1 MPDRNADMLAREDR
15 PPLFASASVYIVGAL
30 FVCFTGW
37 ASFAEVDEIARGEGK
52 VIPASKTQVI
62 QASEPGVVQEIAVQI
77 GQTVKKN
84 DLIIRLDNSGN
95 TSSLG
100 EEKAKA
106 RALQARIARLQFEQ
120 SGNVEGA
127 FPCPTEIQ
135 TVAPEICDNEQK
147 LLVAR
152 RDNFEVKLSVLKSR
166 LDQREK
172 ELDEATANSDRL
184 AKSLAVTD
192 QEAALVEPMV
202 KKGLMA
208 RTEQIRVEREQT
220 DLHGQLALAG
230 ETIKKTQAAIT
241 EAQLQVNELG
251 LQLQQEALSDLTQ
264 ALADLSV
271 VDETIRGATDKVART
286 DIRSPVDGIVNT
298 LDVNTLG
305 AFVQPGAVVAGIVPT
320 SETLLV
326 EARVS
331 PRDVAFI
338 QPNQEALIKVTAYDF
353 SIFGGIEGKVSN
365 ITADSLVDQK
375 TGEPYYQVRVA
386 TEKSTLTRNGK
397 TYSIIPGM
405 ICSVDI
411 KTGRKTILNYLLKP
425 INKARQEA
433 MSER

>member
-1 MPDRNADMLAREDR
+1 MFAKEDR
-15 PPLFASASVYIVGAL
+15 PPLFASASVYIIGAL
-30 FVCFTGW
+30 FAAFTAW
-37 ASFAEVDEIARGEGK
+37 ASFAEVDEIARGDGK
-52 VIPASKTQVI
+52 VIPASKTQII
-62 QASEPGVVQEIAVQI
+62 QASEAGVVQEIAVKI

-84 DLIIRLDNSGN
+84 DLIIRLDNTGN

-100 EEKAKA
+100 EEQAKA
-106 RALQARIARLQFEQ
+106 RALQARIARLKFEQ
-120 SGNVEGA
+120 SGTLEGA
-127 FPCPTEIQ
+127 FPCPSNIQ
-135 TVAPEICDNEQK
+135 KIAPEICDNEQK
-147 LLVAR
+147 LLIAR
-152 RDNFEVKLSVLKSR
+152 RDNFQVKLSVLKSR

-184 AKSLAVTD
+184 SKSLAVSD
-192 QEAALVEPMV
+192 QETALIEPMV

-220 DLHGQLALAG
+220 DLRGQLNLAG
-230 ETIKKTQAAIT
+230 ETIKKSKAAIT
-241 EAQLQVNELG
+241 EAQLQVDELG

-338 QPNQEALIKVTAYDF
+338 QPDQDALIKVTAYDF

-386 TEKSTLTRNGK
+386 TEKSTLQRNGK

>member
-1 MPDRNADMLAREDR
+1 MLAKDDR
-15 PPLFASASVYIVGAL
+15 PPLFASASVYIIGAL
-30 FVCFTGW
+30 FVAFTAW
-37 ASFAEVDEIARGEGK
+37 ASFAEVDEIARGDGK
-52 VIPASKTQVI
+52 VIPASKTQII
-62 QASEPGVVQEIAVQI
+62 QASEAGVVQEIAVKI
-77 GQTVKKN
+77 GQTVRKN
-84 DLIIRLDNSGN
+84 DLIIRLDNTGN

-100 EEKAKA
+100 EEQAKA
-106 RALQARIARLQFEQ
+106 RALQARIARLKFEQ
-120 SGNVEGA
+120 SGNLEGA
-127 FPCPTEIQ
+127 FPCPSDIQ
-135 TVAPEICDNEQK
+135 KTAPEICDNEQK

-152 RDNFEVKLSVLKSR
+152 RDNFQVKLSVLKSR

-172 ELDEATANSDRL
+172 ELDEANANSDRL
-184 AKSLAVTD
+184 SKSLAVSD
-192 QEAALVEPMV
+192 QETALVESMV

-220 DLHGQLALAG
+220 DLRGQLNLAG
-230 ETIKKTQAAIT
+230 ETIKKSKAAIT
-241 EAQLQVNELG
+241 EAQLQVDELG

-338 QPNQEALIKVTAYDF
+338 QPDQDALIKVTAYDF

-386 TEKSTLTRNGK
+386 TEKSTLQRNGK

>member
-1 MPDRNADMLAREDR
+1 MLAREDR
-15 PPLFASASVYIVGAL
+15 PPLFASASIFIIGAL
-30 FVCFTGW
+30 FVVFVAW
-37 ASFAEVDEIARGEGK
+37 ASFAEVDEIARGDGK
-52 VIPASKTQVI
+52 VIPASKTQII
-62 QASEPGVVQEIAVQI
+62 QASEAGVVQEIAVTI
-77 GQTVKKN
+77 GQIVKKN
-84 DLIIRLDNSGN
+84 DLIIRLDNTLN

-100 EEKAKA
+100 EQQAKA
-106 RALQARIARLQFEQ
+106 RALEVRIARLKYEQ
-120 SGNVEGA
+120 AGNLSGP
-127 FPCPTEIQ
+127 FPCPQDIQ
-135 TVAPEICDNEQK
+135 SIAPQICDNEQK
-147 LLVAR
+147 LLIAR
-152 RDNFEVKLSVLKSR
+152 RGNFDNKLSVLKSR

-172 ELDEATANSDRL
+172 ELAEAIANSDRL
-184 AKSLAVTD
+184 TKNLAVSD
-192 QEAALVEPMV
+192 QEAKLVDAMV

-208 RTEQIRVEREQT
+208 RTEQLRVEREQT
-220 DLHGQLALAG
+220 ELNGQLNLAG
-230 ETIKKTQAAIT
+230 ETVKKAKAAIT
-241 EAQLQVNELG
+241 EAQLQVEELG
-251 LQLQQEALSDLTQ
+251 LQLQQEALDDLTQ

-298 LDVNTLG
+298 LELNTVG

-338 QPNQEALIKVTAYDF
+338 RPDQEALIKVTAYDF

-386 TEKSTLTRNGK
+386 TDKSTLQRDGK
-397 TYSIIPGM
+397 AYSIIPGM

-411 KTGRKTILNYLLKP
+411 KTGRKTILHYLLKP
-425 INKARQEA
+425 INKAREEA

>member
-1 MPDRNADMLAREDR
+1 MLAKEDR
-15 PPLFASASVYIVGAL
+15 PPLFASASVYIIGAL
-30 FVCFTGW
+30 FVAFTAW
-37 ASFAEVDEIARGEGK
+37 ASFAEVDEIARGDGK
-52 VIPASKTQVI
+52 VIPASKTQII
-62 QASEPGVVQEIAVQI
+62 QASEAGVVQEIAVKI

-84 DLIIRLDNSGN
+84 DLIIRLDNTGN

-100 EEKAKA
+100 EEQAKA
-106 RALQARIARLQFEQ
+106 RALQARIARLKFEQ
-120 SGNVEGA
+120 SGNVEGS
-127 FPCPTEIQ
+127 FPCPADIQ
-135 TVAPEICDNEQK
+135 KAAPEICDNEQK

-152 RDNFEVKLSVLKSR
+152 RENFEVKLSVLKSR

-184 AKSLAVTD
+184 SKSLAVSD
-192 QEAALVEPMV
+192 QETALVESMV

-220 DLHGQLALAG
+220 DLRGQLNLAG
-230 ETIKKTQAAIT
+230 ETIKKTKAAIT
-241 EAQLQVNELG
+241 EAQLQVDELG

-338 QPNQEALIKVTAYDF
+338 QPDQDALIKVTAYDF

-386 TEKSTLTRNGK
+386 TEKSTLQRNGK
-397 TYSIIPGM
+397 SYSIIPGM

>member
-1 MPDRNADMLAREDR
+1 MLAKEDR
-15 PPLFASASVYIVGAL
+15 PPLFASASVYIIGAL
-30 FVCFTGW
+30 FVCFTAW
-37 ASFAEVDEIARGEGK
+37 ASFAEVDEIARGDGK

-77 GQTVKKN
+77 GQIVKKN

-127 FPCPTEIQ
+127 FPCPAEIQ
-135 TVAPEICDNEQK
+135 KVAPEICDNEQK

-184 AKSLAVTD
+184 SKSLAVTD

-208 RTEQIRVEREQT
+208 RTEQLRVEREQT
-220 DLHGQLALAG
+220 DLHGQLTLAG
-230 ETIKKTQAAIT
+230 ETIKKTRSAIT

-298 LDVNTLG
+298 LDVNTIG

-338 QPNQEALIKVTAYDF
+338 QPNQDALIKVTAYDF

-386 TEKSTLTRNGK
+386 TEKSTLMRNGK

>member
-1 MPDRNADMLAREDR
+1 MLAREDR
-15 PPLFASASVYIVGAL
+15 PPLFASASIFIIGAL
-30 FVCFTGW
+30 FVAFVAW
-37 ASFAEVDEIARGEGK
+37 ASFAEVDEIARGDGK

-62 QASEPGVVQEIAVQI
+62 QASEAGVVQEIAVTI
-77 GQTVKKN
+77 GQIVKKN
-84 DLIIRLDNSGN
+84 DLIIRLDNTLN

-100 EEKAKA
+100 EQQAKA
-106 RALQARIARLQFEQ
+106 RALEVRIARLKYEQ
-120 SGNVEGA
+120 AGNLSGA
-127 FPCPTEIQ
+127 FPCPQDIQ
-135 TVAPEICDNEQK
+135 SIAPQICDNEQK
-147 LLVAR
+147 LLIAR
-152 RDNFEVKLSVLKSR
+152 RENSDNKLSVLKSR

-172 ELDEATANSDRL
+172 ELAEAIANSDRL
-184 AKSLAVTD
+184 TKNLAVSD
-192 QEAALVEPMV
+192 QEATLVDAMV

-208 RTEQIRVEREQT
+208 RTEQLRVEREQT
-220 DLHGQLALAG
+220 ELNGQLNLAG
-230 ETIKKTQAAIT
+230 ETIKKGKAAIT
-241 EAQLQVNELG
+241 EAQLQVEELG
-251 LQLQQEALSDLTQ
+251 LQLQQEALDDLTQ

-298 LDVNTLG
+298 LELNTVG

-338 QPNQEALIKVTAYDF
+338 RPDQEALIKVTAYDF

-375 TGEPYYQVRVA
+375 TGEPYYQVRVS
-386 TEKSTLTRNGK
+386 TDKSTLLRDGK
-397 TYSIIPGM
+397 AYSIIPGM

-411 KTGRKTILNYLLKP
+411 KTGRKTILHYLLKP
-425 INKARQEA
+425 INKAREEA

>member
-1 MPDRNADMLAREDR
+1 MFAREDR
-15 PPLFASASVYIVGAL
+15 PPLFASASVYIIGAL
-30 FVCFTGW
+30 FVAFTAW
-37 ASFAEVDEIARGEGK
+37 ASFAEVDEIARGDGK
-52 VIPASKTQVI
+52 VIPASKTQII
-62 QASEPGVVQEIAVQI
+62 QASEAGVVQEIAVKI
-77 GQTVKKN
+77 GQTVRKN

-100 EEKAKA
+100 EEQAKA
-106 RALQARIARLQFEQ
+106 RALQARIARLKYEQ
-120 SGNVEGA
+120 SGNVEGS
-127 FPCPTEIQ
+127 FPCPAEIRK
-135 TVAPEICDNEQK
+135 VAPEICDNEQK

-172 ELDEATANSDRL
+172 ELDEANANSDRL
-184 AKSLAVTD
+184 SKSLAVSD
-192 QEAALVEPMV
+192 QETALVESMV

-208 RTEQIRVEREQT
+208 KTEQIRVEREQT
-220 DLHGQLALAG
+220 DLRGQLNLAG

-305 AFVQPGAVVAGIVPT
+305 SFVQPGAVVAGIVPT

-338 QPNQEALIKVTAYDF
+338 QPDQDALIKVTAYDF
-353 SIFGGIEGKVSN
+353 SIFGGIEGKVST

-386 TEKSTLTRNGK
+386 TEKSTLQRNGK
-397 TYSIIPGM
+397 TFSIIPGM

>member
-1 MPDRNADMLAREDR
+1 MLAKEDR
-15 PPLFASASVYIVGAL
+15 PPLFASASVYIIGAL
-30 FVCFTGW
+30 FVCFTAW
-37 ASFAEVDEIARGEGK
+37 ASFAEVDEIARGDGK

-77 GQTVKKN
+77 GQIVKKN

-127 FPCPTEIQ
+127 FPCPAEIQ
-135 TVAPEICDNEQK
+135 KVAPEICDNEQK

-172 ELDEATANSDRL
+172 ELDEAVANSDRL
-184 AKSLAVTD
+184 SKSLAVTD

-208 RTEQIRVEREQT
+208 RTEQLRVEREQT
-220 DLHGQLALAG
+220 DLHGQLTLAG
-230 ETIKKTQAAIT
+230 ETIKKTRSAIT

-298 LDVNTLG
+298 LDVNTIG

-338 QPNQEALIKVTAYDF
+338 QPNQDALIKVTAYDF

-386 TEKSTLTRNGK
+386 TEKSTLMRNGK

>member
-1 MPDRNADMLAREDR
+1 MLAREDR
-15 PPLFASASVYIVGAL
+15 PPLFASASVYIIGAL
-30 FVCFTGW
+30 FVCFTAW
-37 ASFAEVDEIARGEGK
+37 ASFAEVDEIARGDGK

-120 SGNVEGA
+120 SGNVEGS

-184 AKSLAVTD
+184 SKSLAVTD

-220 DLHGQLALAG
+220 DLHGQLTLAG

>member
-1 MPDRNADMLAREDR
+1 MLAREDR
-15 PPLFASASVYIVGAL
+15 PPLLATASIFIIAAL
-30 FVCFTGW
+30 FVAFVAW
-37 ASFAEVDEIARGEGK
+37 SSFAEVDEIARGDGK

-62 QASEPGVVQEIAVQI
+62 QASEPGVVQEIAVKV
-77 GQTVKKN
+77 GQVVRKN
-84 DLIIRLDNSGN
+84 DLIIRLDNTLN

-100 EEKAKA
+100 EQQAKA
-106 RALQARIARLQFEQ
+106 RALQTRIARLKYEQ
-120 SGNVEGA
+120 SGSISGS
-127 FPCPTEIQ
+127 FPCPQDIQ
-135 TVAPEICDNEQK
+135 AVAPEICDNEQN

-152 RDNFEVKLSVLKSR
+152 RENFDNKLSVLKSR

-172 ELDEATANSDRL
+172 ELDEANANLDRL
-184 AKSLAVTD
+184 TKNLAVSD
-192 QEAALVEPMV
+192 QQATLVEAMV

-208 RTEQIRVEREQT
+208 RTEQLKVEQEQT
-220 DLHGQLALAG
+220 ELNGQLNLAG
-230 ETIKKTQAAIT
+230 ETIKKAKSAIT
-241 EAQLQVNELG
+241 EAQLQVEELG
-251 LQLQQEALSDLTQ
+251 LQLKQEALDDLTQ

-298 LDVNTLG
+298 MELNTVG
-305 AFVQPGAVVAGIVPT
+305 AFVQPGTVVAGIVPT

-338 QPNQEALIKVTAYDF
+338 RPDQDALIKVTAYDF

-386 TEKSTLTRNGK
+386 TEKSTLVRDGK
-397 TYSIIPGM
+397 AYSIIPGM

-411 KTGRKTILNYLLKP
+411 KTGRKTILSYLLKP

>member
-1 MPDRNADMLAREDR
+1 MLARQDR
-15 PPLFASASVYIVGAL
+15 PPLFASASIFIIGAL
-30 FVCFTGW
+30 FASSVAW
-37 ASFAEVDEIARGEGK
+37 ASFAEVDEIARGDGK
-52 VIPASKTQVI
+52 IIPASKTQII
-62 QASEPGVVQEIAVQI
+62 QASEPGVVQEIAVKI
-77 GQTVKKN
+77 GQIVKKN
-84 DLIIRLDNSGN
+84 DLIIRLDNTFN

-100 EEKAKA
+100 EQQAKA
-106 RALQARIARLQFEQ
+106 RALQTRIARLKFEQ
-120 SGNVEGA
+120 TGNLEGA
-127 FPCPTEIQ
+127 FPCPSEIQ
-135 TVAPEICDNEQK
+135 NVAPEICDNEQK
-147 LLVAR
+147 LLIAR

-172 ELDEATANSDRL
+172 ELDEANANADRL
-184 AKSLAVTD
+184 TKNLAVSD
-192 QEAALVEPMV
+192 QEAKLVEAMV

-208 RTEQIRVEREQT
+208 RTEQLRVEREQT
-220 DLHGQLALAG
+220 ELNGQLALAG
-230 ETIKKTQAAIT
+230 ETIKKAKSAIT
-241 EAQLQVNELG
+241 EAQLQVDELG

-298 LDVNTLG
+298 LDINTVG

-338 QPNQEALIKVTAYDF
+338 RPGQDALIKVTAYDF

-386 TEKSTLTRNGK
+386 TDKSTLTRDGK

-411 KTGRKTILNYLLKP
+411 KTGRKTILTYLMKP
-425 INKARQEA
+425 INKAREEA

>member
-1 MPDRNADMLAREDR
+1 MLAREDR
-15 PPLFASASVYIVGAL
+15 PPLFATASIFIIAAL
-30 FVCFTGW
+30 FVAFIAW
-37 ASFAEVDEIARGEGK
+37 ASFAEVDEIARGDGK
-52 VIPASKTQVI
+52 VIPASKTQII

-77 GQTVKKN
+77 GQIVKKN
-84 DLIIRLDNSGN
+84 DLIIRLDNTLN

-100 EEKAKA
+100 EQQAKA
-106 RALQARIARLQFEQ
+106 RALEARIARLKYEQ
-120 SGNVEGA
+120 TGNLAGS
-127 FPCPTEIQ
+127 FPCPQDIQ
-135 TVAPEICDNEQK
+135 SVAPQICDNEQN

-152 RDNFEVKLSVLKSR
+152 RENFDNKLSVLKSR
-166 LDQREK
+166 LDQRQR
-172 ELDEATANSDRL
+172 ELDEANANSERL
-184 AKSLAVTD
+184 IKNLAVSD
-192 QEAALVEPMV
+192 QQTKLVESMA

-208 RTEQIRVEREQT
+208 RTEQLKAEQEQT
-220 DLHGQLALAG
+220 ELNGQLNLAG
-230 ETIKKTQAAIT
+230 ETIRKAKSAIT
-241 EAQLQVNELG
+241 EAQLQVDELG
-251 LQLQQEALSDLTQ
+251 LQLKQEALGDLTQ

-298 LDVNTLG
+298 LELNTVG
-305 AFVQPGAVVAGIVPT
+305 AFVQPGAIVAGIVPT

-338 QPNQEALIKVTAYDF
+338 RPDQDALIKVTAYDF

-386 TEKSTLTRNGK
+386 TEKSTLERDGK
-397 TYSIIPGM
+397 AYSIIPGM

-411 KTGRKTILNYLLKP
+411 KTGRKTILTYLLKP
-425 INKARQEA
+425 INKAREEA

>member
-1 MPDRNADMLAREDR
+1 MFAREDR
-15 PPLFASASVYIVGAL
+15 PPLFASASVYIIGAL
-30 FVCFTGW
+30 FVAFTAW
-37 ASFAEVDEIARGEGK
+37 ASFAEVDEIARGDGK
-52 VIPASKTQVI
+52 VIPASKTQII
-62 QASEPGVVQEIAVQI
+62 QATEAGVVQEIAVKI
-77 GQTVKKN
+77 GQTVRKN

-100 EEKAKA
+100 EEQAKA
-106 RALQARIARLQFEQ
+106 RALQARIARLKFEQ
-120 SGNVEGA
+120 SGNVEGS
-127 FPCPTEIQ
+127 FPCPADIQ
-135 TVAPEICDNEQK
+135 KVAPEICDNEQK

-184 AKSLAVTD
+184 SKSLAVSD
-192 QEAALVEPMV
+192 QETALVESMV

-208 RTEQIRVEREQT
+208 KTEQIRVEREQT
-220 DLHGQLALAG
+220 DLHGQLNLAG
-230 ETIKKTQAAIT
+230 ETIKKTKAAIT

-305 AFVQPGAVVAGIVPT
+305 SFVQPGTVVAGIVPT

-338 QPNQEALIKVTAYDF
+338 QPDQDALIKVTAYDF

-386 TEKSTLTRNGK
+386 TEKSTLMRNGK

>member
-1 MPDRNADMLAREDR
+1 MLARKDR

-127 FPCPTEIQ
+127 FPCPAEIQ

-184 AKSLAVTD
+184 SKSLAVTD

>member
-1 MPDRNADMLAREDR
+1 MLAREDR
-15 PPLFASASVYIVGAL
+15 PPLFASASIFIIGAL
-30 FVCFTGW
+30 FVVFVAW
-37 ASFAEVDEIARGEGK
+37 ASFAEVDEIARGDGK
-52 VIPASKTQVI
+52 VIPASKTQII
-62 QASEPGVVQEIAVQI
+62 QASEAGVVQEIAVTI
-77 GQTVKKN
+77 GQVVKKN
-84 DLIIRLDNSGN
+84 DLIIRLDNTLN

-100 EEKAKA
+100 EQQAKA
-106 RALQARIARLQFEQ
+106 RALEVRIARLKYEQ
-120 SGNVEGA
+120 GGNLSGP
-127 FPCPTEIQ
+127 FPCPQDIQ
-135 TVAPEICDNEQK
+135 SVAPQICDNEQK

-152 RDNFEVKLSVLKSR
+152 RENFDNKLSVLKSR

-172 ELDEATANSDRL
+172 ELAEAEANSDRL
-184 AKSLAVTD
+184 IKNLAVSD
-192 QEAALVEPMV
+192 QEAKLVDAMV

-208 RTEQIRVEREQT
+208 RTEQLRVEREQT
-220 DLHGQLALAG
+220 DLNGQLNLAG
-230 ETIKKTQAAIT
+230 ETIKKIKSSIT
-241 EAQLQVNELG
+241 EAQLQVEELG
-251 LQLQQEALSDLTQ
+251 LQLQQEALDDLTQ
-264 ALADLSV
+264 ALAELSV

-298 LDVNTLG
+298 LELNTVG

-338 QPNQEALIKVTAYDF
+338 RPDQEALIKVTAYDF

-375 TGEPYYQVRVA
+375 TGEPYYQVRVS
-386 TEKSTLTRNGK
+386 TDKSTLQRDGK
-397 TYSIIPGM
+397 AYSIIPGM

-411 KTGRKTILNYLLKP
+411 KTGRKTILHYLLKP
-425 INKARQEA
+425 INKAREEA

>member
-1 MPDRNADMLAREDR
+1 MLAREDR
-15 PPLFASASVYIVGAL
+15 PPLFATASIFIIAAL
-30 FVCFTGW
+30 FVAFVAW
-37 ASFAEVDEIARGEGK
+37 SSFAEVDEIARGDGK

-62 QASEPGVVQEIAVQI
+62 QASEPGVVQEIAVKV
-77 GQTVKKN
+77 GQVVRKN
-84 DLIIRLDNSGN
+84 DLIIRLDNTLN

-100 EEKAKA
+100 EQQAKA
-106 RALQARIARLQFEQ
+106 RALQTRIARLKYEQ
-120 SGNVEGA
+120 SGSITGS
-127 FPCPTEIQ
+127 FPCPQDIQ
-135 TVAPEICDNEQK
+135 AAAPEICDNEQN

-152 RDNFEVKLSVLKSR
+152 RQNFDNKLSVLKSR

-172 ELDEATANSDRL
+172 ELDEANANLDRL
-184 AKSLAVTD
+184 TKNLAVSD
-192 QEAALVEPMV
+192 QQAKLVEAMV

-208 RTEQIRVEREQT
+208 RTEQLKVEQEQT
-220 DLHGQLALAG
+220 EINGQLNLAG
-230 ETIKKTQAAIT
+230 ETIKKAKSAIT
-241 EAQLQVNELG
+241 EAQLQVEELG
-251 LQLQQEALSDLTQ
+251 LQLKQEALDDLTQ

-298 LDVNTLG
+298 MELNTVG
-305 AFVQPGAVVAGIVPT
+305 AFVQPGTVVAGIVPT

-338 QPNQEALIKVTAYDF
+338 RPDQDALIKVTAYDF

-375 TGEPYYQVRVA
+375 TGEPYYQVRVS
-386 TEKSTLTRNGK
+386 TDKSTLERDGK
-397 TYSIIPGM
+397 AYSIIPGM

-411 KTGRKTILNYLLKP
+411 KTGRKTILSYLLKP

>member
-1 MPDRNADMLAREDR
+1 MLAREDR
-15 PPLFASASVYIVGAL
+15 PPLFASASIFIIGAL
-30 FVCFTGW
+30 FASSVAW
-37 ASFAEVDEIARGEGK
+37 ASFAEVDEIARGDGK

-77 GQTVKKN
+77 GQIVKKN
-84 DLIIRLDNSGN
+84 DLIIRLDNTMN

-100 EEKAKA
+100 EQQAKA
-106 RALQARIARLQFEQ
+106 RALQARIARLKFEQ
-120 SGNVEGA
+120 SGNIEGA
-127 FPCPTEIQ
+127 FPCPSDIQ
-135 TVAPEICDNEQK
+135 KVAPEICDNEQN
-147 LLVAR
+147 LLLAR
-152 RDNFEVKLSVLKSR
+152 RGNFDVKLSVLKSR

-172 ELDEATANSDRL
+172 ELDEANANLDRL
-184 AKSLAVTD
+184 TKNLAVSD
-192 QEAALVEPMV
+192 QETALVEAMV

-220 DLHGQLALAG
+220 ELHGQLNLAG
-230 ETIKKTQAAIT
+230 ETIKKCKSAIT
-241 EAQLQVNELG
+241 EAQLQVDELG
-251 LQLQQEALSDLTQ
+251 LQLKQEALGDLTQ

-320 SETLLV
+320 SEKLLV

-338 QPNQEALIKVTAYDF
+338 RPGQDALIKITAYDF
-353 SIFGGIEGKVSN
+353 SIFGGIAGKVSN

-386 TEKSTLTRNGK
+386 TERSTLTRDGK

-411 KTGRKTILNYLLKP
+411 KTGRKTILTYLLKP
-425 INKARQEA
+425 INKAREEA

>member
-1 MPDRNADMLAREDR
+1 MLAREDR
-15 PPLFASASVYIVGAL
+15 PPLFASASVYIIGAL
-30 FVCFTGW
+30 FVCFTAW
-37 ASFAEVDEIARGEGK
+37 ASFAEVDEIARGDGK

-62 QASEPGVVQEIAVQI
+62 QASEAGVVQEIAVQI

-120 SGNVEGA
+120 SGNVEGS

-184 AKSLAVTD
+184 SKSLAVTD

>member
-1 MPDRNADMLAREDR
+1 MLAREDR
-15 PPLFASASVYIVGAL
+15 PPLFASASIFIIGAL
-30 FVCFTGW
+30 FVVFVAW
-37 ASFAEVDEIARGEGK
+37 ASFAEVDEIARGDGK
-52 VIPASKTQVI
+52 VIPASKTQII
-62 QASEPGVVQEIAVQI
+62 QASEAGVVQEIAVTI
-77 GQTVKKN
+77 GQVVKKN
-84 DLIIRLDNSGN
+84 DLIIRLDNTLN

-100 EEKAKA
+100 EQQAKA
-106 RALQARIARLQFEQ
+106 RALEVRIARLKYEQ
-120 SGNVEGA
+120 AGNLSGP
-127 FPCPTEIQ
+127 FPCPQDIQ
-135 TVAPEICDNEQK
+135 SVAPQICDNEQK
-147 LLVAR
+147 LLIAR
-152 RDNFEVKLSVLKSR
+152 RGNFDNKLSVLKSR

-172 ELDEATANSDRL
+172 ELAEAEANSDRL
-184 AKSLAVTD
+184 TKNLAVSD
-192 QEAALVEPMV
+192 QEAKLVDAMV

-208 RTEQIRVEREQT
+208 RTEQLRVEREQT
-220 DLHGQLALAG
+220 ELNGQLNLAG
-230 ETIKKTQAAIT
+230 ETIKKIKSSIT
-241 EAQLQVNELG
+241 EAQLQVEELG
-251 LQLQQEALSDLTQ
+251 LQLQQEALDDLTQ

-298 LDVNTLG
+298 LELNTVG

-338 QPNQEALIKVTAYDF
+338 RPDQEALIKVTAYDF

-386 TEKSTLTRNGK
+386 TDKSTLQRDGK
-397 TYSIIPGM
+397 AYSIIPGM

-411 KTGRKTILNYLLKP
+411 KTGRKTILHYLLKP
-425 INKARQEA
+425 INKAREEA

>member
-1 MPDRNADMLAREDR
+1 MLAREDR
-15 PPLFASASVYIVGAL
+15 PPLFASASLFIIGAL
-30 FVCFTGW
+30 FVSSVAW

-52 VIPASKTQVI
+52 VIPASKTQII
-62 QASEPGVVQEIAVQI
+62 QSSEPGVVQEIAVTI
-77 GQTVKKN
+77 GQVVKKN
-84 DLIIRLDNSGN
+84 DLIIRLDNTMN

-100 EEKAKA
+100 EQQAKA
-106 RALQARIARLQFEQ
+106 RALQARIARLKFEQ
-120 SGNVEGA
+120 SGNIEGS
-127 FPCPTEIQ
+127 FPCPAEIQ
-135 TVAPEICDNEQK
+135 KIAPEICENEQK

-152 RDNFEVKLSVLKSR
+152 RGNFEVKLSVLKSR
-166 LDQREK
+166 LDQRQN
-172 ELDEATANSDRL
+172 ELDEANANLDRLTKNLEVSDRE
-184 AKSLAVTD
+184 T
-192 QEAALVEPMV
+192 ALVESMV

-208 RTEQIRVEREQT
+208 KTEQIRVEREQT
-220 DLHGQLALAG
+220 ELHGQLNLAG
-230 ETIKKTQAAIT
+230 ETIKKAKAAIT
-241 EAQLQVNELG
+241 EAQLQVDELG

-298 LDVNTLG
+298 LDINTVG

-338 QPNQEALIKVTAYDF
+338 RPDQDALIKITAYDF

-375 TGEPYYQVRVA
+375 TGEPYYQVRVS
-386 TEKSTLTRNGK
+386 TDKSTLERDGK
-397 TYSIIPGM
+397 AYSIIPGM

-411 KTGRKTILNYLLKP
+411 KTGRKTILTYLMKP
-425 INKARQEA
+425 INKAREEA

>member
-1 MPDRNADMLAREDR
+1 MLAREDR
-15 PPLFASASVYIVGAL
+15 PPFFASASIFIIGAL
-30 FVCFTGW
+30 FASSVAW
-37 ASFAEVDEIARGEGK
+37 ASFAEVDEIARGDGK
-52 VIPASKTQVI
+52 IIPASKTQII
-62 QASEPGVVQEIAVQI
+62 QASEPGVVQEIAVTI
-77 GQTVKKN
+77 GQVVKKN
-84 DLIIRLDNSGN
+84 DLIIRLDNTFN

-100 EEKAKA
+100 EQQAKA
-106 RALQARIARLQFEQ
+106 RALQTRIARLKFEQ
-120 SGNVEGA
+120 TGNLEGA
-127 FPCPTEIQ
+127 FPCPAEIQ
-135 TVAPEICDNEQK
+135 KVAPEICDNEQK
-147 LLVAR
+147 LLIAR

-172 ELDEATANSDRL
+172 ELDEATANADRL
-184 AKSLAVTD
+184 TKNLAVSD
-192 QEAALVEPMV
+192 QEAKLVEAMV

-208 RTEQIRVEREQT
+208 RTEQLRVEREQT
-220 DLHGQLALAG
+220 ELNGQLALAG
-230 ETIKKTQAAIT
+230 ETIKKARSAIT
-241 EAQLQVNELG
+241 EAKLQVDELG

-298 LDVNTLG
+298 LDINTVG

-338 QPNQEALIKVTAYDF
+338 RPGQDALIKVTAYDF

-386 TEKSTLTRNGK
+386 TDKSTLTRDGK

-411 KTGRKTILNYLLKP
+411 KTGRKTILTYLMKP
-425 INKARQEA
+425 INKAREEA

>member
-1 MPDRNADMLAREDR
+1 MLAREDR

-120 SGNVEGA
+120 SGNVEGS

-184 AKSLAVTD
+184 SKSLAVTD